1 MAMTLRLT
9 PADEQILADLADSQ
23 GVSRQE
29 ATIRAI
35 REAAA
40 RQGHEQAVDRLSA
53 PSPLTLCLLAGSSRT
68 VTSYLTLE
76 DLLALADDLGVG
88 PVRDVGLLES
98 AVHRHRP

>member
-9 PADEQILADLADSQ
+9 PADEQIVADLAESQ

-53 PSPLTLCLLAGSSRT
+53 QARSRYASLLDR
-68 VTSYLTLE
+68 
-76 DLLALADDLGVG
+76 LG
-88 PVRDVGLLES
+88 R
-98 AVHRHRP
+98 